1 MKSSDKKDFHYWWNN
16 RQGTSCPWLVPMGNG
31 FWPIPF
37 TIGLLVAL
45 SMKGKYDT
53 TVAIL
58 IAGVLEL
65 GMDFFFEIERFRSI
79 LSKS

>member
-1 MKSSDKKDFHYWWNN
+1 
-16 RQGTSCPWLVPMGNG
+16 MGNG

-65 GMDFFFEIERFRSI
+65 GMDF
-79 LSKS
+79 LK

>member
-1 MKSSDKKDFHYWWNN
+1 
-16 RQGTSCPWLVPMGNG
+16 MGNG

-65 GMDFFFEIERFRSI
+65 GMDFFEMKRFRSI
-79 LSKS
+79 LSKSKKFQIKSPARQQPSTE